1 MRCRI
6 PSASDVPA
14 LMSYMPSVQADPV
27 LAGQMERTLLWTA
40 VRDNACGQA
49 SFARIIQVGDIT
61 GHISANLIFNG
72 VADNMEHRRDK
83 RFLFEPEVNEPL
95 KECEL
100 REQNSSSG
108 SCLLLTSF
116 FWNQPDPYAAQQ
128 FGKVAFDHLTRW
140 FEGNRIDSFAFFFR
154 SKYEDRFEGLI
165 RSLSESM
172 VRRSDFDTGDTFIR
186 VQRPWHPRGIAPDW
200 IERLLL
206 DYPEPTTYLPD
217 NLKQVGRIFHEF
229 RFNLEEAVPGCF
241 PTWVQDID
249 NLKRNERSRNADAFS
264 RRVSK
269 ALDLNPNR
277 NERDIMRRV
286 QRLFELN
293 PRVLTLYHCSDK
305 DAEPSTE

>member
-14 LMSYMPSVQADPV
+14 LMSYMPSVQADSV
-27 LAGQMERTLLWTA
+27 LARHMERTLLWTA

-49 SFARIIQVGDIT
+49 SFARIIKVGDTT

-72 VADNMEHRRDK
+72 VADNLEHRRDK

-95 KECEL
+95 TESEL
-100 REQNSSSG
+100 REQNSGSG

-172 VRRSDFDTGDTFIR
+172 VRRCDFDTGDTFIR
-186 VQRPWHPRGIAPDW
+186 VQRPWQPRGIAPDW
-200 IERLLL
+200 MERLLL

-217 NLKQVGRIFHEF
+217 NLKQRGRIFHEF
-229 RFNLEEAVPGCF
+229 RFNLEEAIPGCF
-241 PTWVQDID
+241 PTW
-249 NLKRNERSRNADAFS
+249 KKSRGQQSASANTFRLS
-264 RRVSK
+264 VSK
-269 ALDLNPNR
+269 ALRMNEGGK
-277 NERDIMRRV
+277 ERDVMRRC
-286 QRLFELN
+286 QKLFEEN
-293 PRVLTLYHCSDK
+293 PRILTLYNSPAQANSPDR
-305 DAEPSTE
+305 